1 MTEGTEETVGV
12 RKVATGIP
20 GFDYVVEGGLP
31 ENRAALVS
39 GNSGSGKSLFAAQ
52 FLVEGIRQFGEPAV
66 FVTFEERP
74 ERIRSNLGSFG
85 WTIERWEE
93 KGLWAFADISPEPS
107 QPIVAGA
114 LELGA
119 LVPRIEYAVNQVG
132 ARRLVLDSVERL
144 FSQVTD
150 SSVVRQSLGQL
161 MDATERMGV
170 TTVITAERPGD
181 QGPLTRFGV
190 EEFVSDTVILLR
202 NELDAEKRRRTVEVF
217 KMRGASHQK
226 GEFPFTISAEA
237 EGVSVV
243 PLAANQLSQPSSL
256 ERLSSGIPRMDEL
269 MDGGLLQGSITLV
282 AGPTGSGKSLVAN
295 HFLAGDDRQRG
306 LMIAFEEGREQI
318 LRNAQGWG
326 LPLAERE
333 AANRLRIEA
342 NYPET
347 MGLEDHLLRI
357 KRVVDEFRPD
367 RLVLDSASAL
377 ERIASTRAFREFLV
391 GLVATLR
398 ERGITALITANTTQ
412 LTGGAS
418 ATEAQVSSMTDGI
431 LLLRYIE
438 STSALR
444 RALVLLKMRGSN
456 QDQGIRSFTIGKQG
470 MVLGELLSETHT
482 DILGQ

>member
-1 MTEGTEETVGV
+1 MADEWGGV
-12 RKVATGIP
+12 SKLATGIP
-20 GFDYVVEGGLP
+20 GFDYVAEGGLP
-31 ENRAALVS
+31 EGRAALVS

-52 FLVEGIRQFGEPAV
+52 FLVEGIRQADEPAV

-74 ERIRSNLGSFG
+74 ERIRRNLHSFG
-85 WTIERWEE
+85 WAIEGWEAE
-93 KGLWAFADISPEPS
+93 GMWAFVDMSPEPS
-107 QPIVAGA
+107 QPIISGP

-119 LVPRIEYAVNQVG
+119 LVPRIEHAVQRIG

-144 FSQVTD
+144 FSQFTD
-150 SSVVRQSLGQL
+150 SSSVRESLGQL
-161 MDATERMGV
+161 MEATERMGV

-202 NELDAEKRRRTVEVF
+202 NELDEEKRRRTVEVF

-237 EGVSVV
+237 KGVSVV
-243 PLAANQLSQPSSL
+243 PLAANQLSQPSSW

-269 MDGGLLQGSITLV
+269 MGGGFLRGSITLV

-295 HFLAGDDRQRG
+295 HFLVGDPGQRS

-318 LRNAQGWG
+318 LRNAGGWG

-333 AANRLRIEA
+333 AEGMLRIEA
-342 NYPET
+342 TYPET
-347 MGLEDHLLRI
+347 MGLEDHLVRI
-357 KRVVDEFRPD
+357 KRAVEVFQPD
-367 RLVLDSASAL
+367 RLVLDSTSAL
-377 ERIASTRAFREFLV
+377 ERIASKRAFREFLV
-391 GLVATLR
+391 GLVASLR

-431 LLLRYIE
+431 VLLRYIE
-438 STSALR
+438 TTAALR
-444 RALVLLKMRGSN
+444 RAFVLLKMRGTN
-456 QDQGIRSFTIGKQG
+456 QDQGIRSFTIDARG
-470 MVLGELLSETHT
+470 MVVGEPLKDAHT